1 MQSERT
7 IFNVPTRGILTEV
20 LISRIR
26 HSNFLLRD
34 VNTSLDELKESIA
47 QHGLLHPIIVRIV
60 ELGGDSNYEVVAGNR
75 RFAACKQ
82 LGWRRIMC
90 HILELNQQEAFEVS
104 LIENLQHKTLNPVEE
119 ARAYK
124 KYVEGRGWGSLSELS
139 HKIGKS
145 HSYVCNRIRLLE
157 LPNEVLDR
165 IVRRQTNPGVVQ
177 EVLAIKDRHQRQ
189 MVVQEIVDNDL
200 TRRQVRSLIYG
211 RTEEDGLFE
220 CISNSCKPS
229 KKEILLHEKE
239 KIIFRFI
246 TTLRIALMRL
256 DDSLDVVAA
265 HGLGGT
271 VGALLTGVLAEKA
284 WNGSANGLLFGN
296 PRQLAVQAVTVLA
309 VVVYSGGATF
319 GLLKLVGA
327 FARLRAG
334 AREEGLGLDVTQHGE
349 EAYARGEGAI
359 LVLPD
364 APAGGLVVPAP
375 AAAEGGS
382 G

>member
-256 DDSLDVVAA
+256 DDSLEGMTQDDDW
-265 HGLGGT
+265 
-271 VGALLTGVLAEKA
+271 VLWQNLIHCRSEIHKQIDELV
-284 WNGSANGLLFGN
+284 S
-296 PRQLAVQAVTVLA
+296 
-309 VVVYSGGATF
+309 
-319 GLLKLVGA
+319 LKLKT
-327 FARLRAG
+327 RLHFDRIEHVSSNFSSKTKL
-334 AREEGLGLDVTQHGE
+334 EEIGQVIEDS
-349 EAYARGEGAI
+349 R
-359 LVLPD
+359 
-364 APAGGLVVPAP
+364 
-375 AAAEGGS
+375 
-382 G
+382 